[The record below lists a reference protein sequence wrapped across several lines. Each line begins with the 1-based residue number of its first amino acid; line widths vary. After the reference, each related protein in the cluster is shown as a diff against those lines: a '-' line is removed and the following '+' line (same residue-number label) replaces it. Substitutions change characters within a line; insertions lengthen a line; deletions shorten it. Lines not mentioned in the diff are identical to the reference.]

1 MQNMPGMAR
10 RYKSTPNPL
19 APMSGGKIMTRK
31 DFQAIA
37 DILASNRGMGDPG
50 MYHEMVMDFAR
61 LCKSRNPNFKIE
73 KFLAAAGDS

>member
-1 MQNMPGMAR
+1 
-10 RYKSTPNPL
+10 
-19 APMSGGKIMTRK
+19 MTRK

-61 LCKSRNPNFKIE
+61 LCKSRNPNFKLE